1 MYNLINISTRTLSK
15 LADSSIL
22 VHCVYISEDCTAT
35 LSFSSYC
42 DHYMTH
48 KICYV
53 LLRTQVIVFVHN
65 QTTIH
70 SLRNHHPFVNN
81 RLLRSAP
88 EEYINKHL
96 AVNRCLFIY
105 SSMVL
110 APCILGSLV
119 YSQRR
124 PSCTARVVFSGFGI
138 A

>member
-96 AVNRCLFIY
+96 AVNRCLYIFFDG
-105 SSMVL
+105 
-110 APCILGSLV
+110 PCSLV